1 MNRNYTNCNPLKYQ
15 SFNFKAS
22 VVVFLLALLSVQLQA
37 QQIETTFK
45 IVNSKNTPVPFASVA
60 AIPAIDSTH
69 PVQQISDSAGVA
81 VFNLSQGVKYIIR
94 ASSVNYATADKG
106 ISITGNPSTF
116 TITLAPVSKTVG
128 SVVVTT
134 TRPLMRQEDDK
145 TIVDPENLA
154 ASSTNAYEIIE
165 KTPGLFVDQDG
176 NIYLNST
183 TPAIIFIN
191 GREQKMSTADI
202 ASILKSLPPNSIAS
216 IEILRTPSAKYDAS
230 GSGGIVNVVLKK
242 GVRIGLTG
250 SATAGIQQGKYGNEY
265 IGINLNNNNGKATT
279 FLNVQYSRRNSYD
292 RIKTDRLYA
301 PDTLLSQDAYTIYPT
316 NSYYLGFGIGYQLSK
331 KWEINYDSRLSFSNF
346 KNATENFSQIKKIST
361 NNLITNNN
369 ADIANKGNSFNVT
382 QGISSKYKIDSLGS
396 EWTSDLSY
404 NYAPNNTNQ
413 LFTNTFTLPLL
424 PVSGGDGYI
433 QTKLYFFSAQTN
445 LLLKL
450 PKKLTIET
458 GLKSTS
464 VIFNNSTDYFR
475 SSGSNRTKDNFRTSS
490 YRYNESINAA
500 YIQASKTISGI
511 TLKAGTRVENTAMN
525 GKQVVPKDTSFTI
538 HRTDFFPYIYLSKT
552 VFKIAGYD
560 LRAYLVY
567 RRTISRPGYQLLNP
581 SQRYIDQYLFETGN
595 PALRPQ
601 FTKNYEANISVDER
615 PIFAIGVNDTKDIFT
630 NVIYQADSSRSVAYR
645 TYDNLGNNKETYFR
659 ILGAIPPGKKFFFVV
674 GAQYNHNFYQGL
686 YENKPLS
693 FKKGS
698 WTLFTYQTLKVTP
711 TTQLTLNGFAR
722 FNGQLQFYE
731 LSTFGAFNMSL
742 NQQFLKK
749 KMTVSVSA
757 NDIFFTNN
765 NNFTIN
771 QGSINASG
779 FRKADTRRFGIN
791 IRYNFGFR
799 KREENNMF
807 NMESP
812 EKTN

>member
-1 MNRNYTNCNPLKYQ
+1 MFF
-15 SFNFKAS
+15 SI
-22 VVVFLLALLSVQLQA
+22 QLQA
-37 QQIETTFK
+37 QQIKTTFK
-45 IVNSKNTPVPFASVA
+45 IVNSKSTPVPFASVT
-60 AIPAIDSTH
+60 AIQAVDSTQIL
-69 PVQQISDSAGVA
+69 QQVSDSAGVA
-81 VFNLSQGVKYIIR
+81 VFNLSQGFQYIMR
-94 ASSVNYATADKG
+94 ASSVNYATVDKG
-106 ISITGNPSTF
+106 VTITGNPSMF
-116 TITLAPVSKTVG
+116 TITLVPVSKTIG
-128 SVVVTT
+128 RVVVTT
-134 TRPLMRQEDDK
+134 TRLLMRQEDDK

-154 ASSTNAYEIIE
+154 ASSTNAYEILE

-176 NIYLNST
+176 NIYLSST

-191 GREQKMSTADI
+191 GREQKMSAADI
-202 ASILKSLPPNSIAS
+202 ASMLKSLPPNSIAS

-265 IGINLNNNNGKATT
+265 IGINLNNNNGRATT

-292 RIKTDRLYA
+292 QIKTDRLFA
-301 PDTLLSQDAYTIYPT
+301 IDTLLSQDAYTTYPT

-331 KWEINYDSRLSFSNF
+331 KWEINYDSRLSFSDF
-346 KNATENFSQIKKIST
+346 KNATENLSQIKKIST

-369 ADIANKGNSFNVT
+369 ADISNRGNSINVT
-382 QGISSKYKIDSLGS
+382 QGLSTKYKIDSLGS
-396 EWTSDLSY
+396 EWTSDISY

-424 PVSGGDGYI
+424 PVSGGDGDI
-433 QTKLYFFSAQTN
+433 QTKLHFFSAQTN

-450 PKKLTIET
+450 PKKLTVET
-458 GLKSTS
+458 GIKSTN

-475 SSGSNRTKDNFRTSS
+475 SLGNNRTKDNFRTSS
-490 YRYNESINAA
+490 YRYNESINAG
-500 YIQASKTISGI
+500 YVQASKTISGI
-511 TLKAGTRVENTAMN
+511 TLKAGTRVESTAMN

-731 LSTFGAFNMSL
+731 LSSFGSLNMSL

-749 KMTVSVSA
+749 KMTISVSA

-807 NMESP
+807 NIESP